1 MENEFGDDQNQLG
14 IIPSWFFIM
23 EADLLKVPLFNNVDC
38 CIDEWRSDLWF
49 FRYQGTKTSG
59 FIS

>member
-1 MENEFGDDQNQLG
+1 
-14 IIPSWFFIM
+14 M

-49 FRYQGTKTSG
+49 FRYQDSKTSERTC
-59 FIS
+59 